1 MSQARPL
8 VVITGASSGIG
19 AATAQAFG
27 GRGYPT
33 LLLARR
39 AELIEELGVPDSIA
53 RSVDVTDRDALAAA
67 LDEATQRYG
76 APDLLVNNAGVMP
89 LSRVVDQDPEEWR
102 TLFDV
107 NCLALLTATQLVL
120 PGMVAAGRGTVVNIS
135 SIAGRNVYANHAV
148 YSGTK
153 FAVNAMT
160 ETMRREHADDG
171 VRFSLVSPGI
181 VDTDLLVSVSDAAI
195 KESYEA
201 TKTRLRGGL
210 DAATIAETIV
220 GLYELPQ
227 DVCVREVVV
236 APTSQAS

>member
-1 MSQARPL
+1 MPQARPL

-27 GRGYPT
+27 SRGYPT

-39 AELIEELGVPDSIA
+39 ADLIEELGVPNSLA
-53 RSVDVTDRDALAAA
+53 RPVDVTDREALASA
-67 LDEATQRYG
+67 LEEATERYG

-89 LSRVVDQDPEEWR
+89 LSRAIDQDPGEWR

-135 SIAGRNVYANHAV
+135 SIAGHNVYPNHAV

-181 VDTDLLVSVSDAAI
+181 VDTDLLGSVSDAAI

-201 TKTRLRGGL
+201 TKARLRGGL
-210 DAATIAETIV
+210 DAAQVAETIV

-227 DVCVREVVV
+227 DVCVREVII
-236 APTSQAS
+236 APTSQVS

>member
-1 MSQARPL
+1 MSTPRPL

-27 GRGYPT
+27 RRGYPT

-39 AELIEELGVPDSIA
+39 AELIEALDVPGSLA
-53 RSVDVTDRDALAAA
+53 RSVDVTDPDALAAA
-67 LDEATQRYG
+67 LDEAVERYG
-76 APDLLVNNAGVMP
+76 PPDLLVNNAGVMP
-89 LSRVVDQDPEEWR
+89 LSRVITQDPAEWR

-107 NCLALLTATQLVL
+107 NCLGLLTATQLVL
-120 PGMVAAGRGTVVNIS
+120 PRMVARGRGTVVNIS

-160 ETMRREHADDG
+160 ETMRREHAEDG

-181 VDTDLLVSVSDAAI
+181 VDTDLLVSVSDPAI
-195 KESYEA
+195 KEAYEA
-201 TKTRLRGGL
+201 TKERLHGGL
-210 DAATIAETIV
+210 DAETVAETIV

-227 DVCVREVVV
+227 DVCVRELVI

>member
-1 MSQARPL
+1 MSQDRPL

-27 GRGYPT
+27 SRGYPT

-39 AELIEELGVPDSIA
+39 AELIEQLQVPDSLA
-53 RSVDVTDRDALAAA
+53 RSVDVTDREALAAA
-67 LDEATQRYG
+67 LEEATARYG

-135 SIAGRNVYANHAV
+135 SVAGHHVYPNHAV

-201 TKTRLRGGL
+201 TKKRLSGGL
-210 DAATIAETIV
+210 EAATIAETIV

-227 DVCVREVVV
+227 DVCVREVVI

>member
-1 MSQARPL
+1 MSQDRPL

-27 GRGYPT
+27 SRGYPT

-39 AELIEELGVPDSIA
+39 AELIEQLQVPDSLA
-53 RSVDVTDRDALAAA
+53 RSVDVTDREALAAA
-67 LDEATQRYG
+67 LDEATARHG

-135 SIAGRNVYANHAV
+135 SIAGHNVYPNHAV

-201 TKTRLRGGL
+201 TKTRLSGGL
-210 DAATIAETIV
+210 EAATIAETIV

-227 DVCVREVVV
+227 DVCVREVVI

>member
-1 MSQARPL
+1 MPSSRPL

-27 GRGYPT
+27 SRGYPT

-39 AELIEELGVPDSIA
+39 AELIEALDVPDSTA
-53 RSVDVTDRDALAAA
+53 RAVDVTDRSAMAAA
-67 LDEATQRYG
+67 LDEATGTYG
-76 APDLLVNNAGVMP
+76 PPDLLVNNAGVMP
-89 LSRVVDQDPEEWR
+89 LSRVVDQDPEEWNR
-102 TLFDV
+102 LFDV
-107 NCLALLTATQLVL
+107 NCLALLNATQLVL

-135 SIAGRNVYANHAV
+135 SIAGHNVYPNHAV

-181 VDTDLLVSVSDAAI
+181 VDTDLLVSVSDPGI

-201 TKTRLRGGL
+201 TKQRLRGGL
-210 DAATIAETIV
+210 DAETIAESIV

-227 DVCVREVVV
+227 DVCVREIVI